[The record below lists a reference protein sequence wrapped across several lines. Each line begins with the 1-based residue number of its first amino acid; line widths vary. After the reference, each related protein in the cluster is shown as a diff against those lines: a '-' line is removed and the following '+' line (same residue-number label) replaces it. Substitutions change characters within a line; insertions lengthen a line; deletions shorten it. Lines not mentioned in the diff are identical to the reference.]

1 MEENKLNCPPVF
13 YAVGTG
19 PGDPELMTIKA
30 RKVILQA
37 DVIILPNK
45 SREECAAYRIASGAV
60 PEIEQKQIVLMDF
73 VMTRDES
80 VLEDCWNKT
89 AQTVA
94 SFLDGGKT
102 VAMITIGDP
111 SVYSTALYVLS
122 RVASL
127 GHQVRIVSGVP
138 SFCAASGAC
147 GIPLVEGRGH
157 LHVIPASHNVS
168 GFLSSGNEDPEGT
181 YVFMKSGRNLA
192 ELKKIL
198 EDRSKTHSFD
208 FYAVSNCGYDDE
220 KIFRSLEEFIPDGSY
235 MTLVMIKNIVSRG
248 NGSSHPLGEL
258 KEANR
263 ENEKFFSNTGC
274 RYFPCHKTENEKD
287 FNCMFCFCPL
297 YSLGEK
303 CGGNFTYSSRGIK
316 SCIDCDFPH
325 KKENYQA
332 IMERLKKC

>member
-1 MEENKLNCPPVF
+1 MEENKLNCDSVF

-30 RKVILQA
+30 QKVLLQS

-45 SREECAAYRIASGAV
+45 SREECAAYKIATGAV
-60 PEIEQKQIVLMDF
+60 PEIGRKEIVPMDF

-80 VLEDCWNKT
+80 VLEQCWNKT

-94 SFLDGGKT
+94 SFLERGKT

-147 GIPLVEGRGH
+147 GIPLVEGSEH
-157 LHVIPASHNVS
+157 LHVIPFSHDVGNL
-168 GFLSSGNEDPEGT
+168 FSSGNDEFKGT

-192 ELKKIL
+192 ELKNYL
-198 EDRSKTHSFD
+198 EAKSKTHSFE
-208 FYAVSNCGYDDE
+208 FYAVSNCGYGDE
-220 KIFRSLEEFIPDGSY
+220 RICRSLEEFIPDAGY
-235 MTLVMIKNIVSRG
+235 MTLVIVKNVVPRG
-248 NGSSHPLGEL
+248 
-258 KEANR
+258 EANEVSQ
-263 ENEKFFSNTGC
+263 ENEKFFSNTKC
-274 RYFPCHKTENEKD
+274 SYFPCHKTENKKD

-303 CGGNFTYSSRGIK
+303 CGGNFTYTSKGIK
-316 SCIDCDFPH
+316 SCIGCDFPH
-325 KKENYQA
+325 KRENYQA
-332 IMERLKKC
+332 IMERLRKC